1 MVSLEMVFEFG
12 WFKPYSSCTGAGLSS
27 LAVPI
32 NFHNNAYKN
41 KMLDRCRENDSI
53 PANLARKIIN

>member
-1 MVSLEMVFEFG
+1 MVFEFG
-12 WFKPYSSCTGAGLSS
+12 WFKPYSSRTGAGLAS

-32 NFHNNAYKN
+32 NFHNSAYKK